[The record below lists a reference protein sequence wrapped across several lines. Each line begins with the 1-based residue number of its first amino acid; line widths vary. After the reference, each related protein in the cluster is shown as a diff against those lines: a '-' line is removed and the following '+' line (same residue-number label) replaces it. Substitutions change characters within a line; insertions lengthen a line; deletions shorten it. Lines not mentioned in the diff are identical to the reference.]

1 MFQTATDSEHA
12 PSRMLPRMVRGVS
25 CARASGSMTI
35 SGAQVFVH
43 AAWAPDEDAATPG
56 CSDVEEREN
65 TEAEEVG
72 LCKFGERVGALH
84 QRLSSLPPPAWWQ
97 DVTDSQLAVGFGGG
111 AAAARTHALLAPLW
125 WVDMSPTNKALVVVR
140 DSGLTLFSASDEFS
154 SPRAD
159 WEGLPVSGERG
170 FQWRRVAWSQDGS
183 ILAVSEANGSAT
195 ILSVNTFRATARIS
209 TLLATRAPAVAIA
222 FVQVAASDTAAPV
235 HALLALSYDG
245 VLYTHPVAT
254 VQRTI
259 HGPAIAVAEPLDLSS
274 YHSNV
279 TCMAVSPGESI
290 IAIGGWDLPSGS
302 ASQACPSVSVWK
314 ASNDGNSYTLQFATG
329 SNRGGSGGKGSMVG
343 WVMNTMRAASTGGK
357 WGLDSAISKLS
368 FHASGRLLVALD
380 MLGTVSIIDCVARK
394 VSHRFAPHDIPSPVP
409 DGVFCACVR
418 VMSLCVC
425 MCVCVC
431 VRVFVC
437 VLSVCVCVCVCLCL
451 CLYLSLCACAC
462 GCVLCQCLFMCTCT
476 CACTCMCMS
485 VSVSVSVS
493 LVVCSYVCMY
503 VRALV
508 DLLPLTLSTLH
519 RVHYIATCPLYA
531 SIHPLLFFL
540 APISISSNCSHLSR
554 FPPSLQEEQQHR
566 YSRDDPVLGLRL
578 SVTSRGGMTLR
589 LCSHGV

>member
-1 MFQTATDSEHA
+1 MRRRRIIYRRKRDGAENFIADVLWRDFCVGTILAGLWRTLFILSSPFSKSHLSTLSKDLHGGKPNAGRGRTHDLRGKIFSVSHLSCVFQTATDSELA

-43 AAWAPDEDAATPG
+43 AAWAPDEYAATPG
-56 CSDVEEREN
+56 CSEVEEREN

-84 QRLSSLPPPAWWQ
+84 QRLGSLPPPAWWQ
-97 DVTDSQLAVGFGGG
+97 DVTDSQLAVGFGNG

-302 ASQACPSVSVWK
+302 ASQASPSVSVWK

-409 DGVFCACVR
+409 DGVCSFARMCV
-418 VMSLCVC
+418 LCLFV
-425 MCVCVC
+425 CVCVC
-431 VRVFVC
+431 A
-437 VLSVCVCVCVCLCL
+437 LSVCVCVCVCVYVCVCISLCVPVLVAVSCVCVCACARARARACTCACVCLCL
-451 CLYLSLCACAC
+451 CLWLC
-462 GCVLCQCLFMCTCT
+462 VHTY
-476 CACTCMCMS
+476 ACTC
-485 VSVSVSVS
+485 VR
-493 LVVCSYVCMY
+493 LV
-503 VRALV
+503 
-508 DLLPLTLSTLH
+508 
-519 RVHYIATCPLYA
+519 TCCL
-531 SIHPLLFFL
+531 
-540 APISISSNCSHLSR
+540 
-554 FPPSLQEEQQHR
+554 
-566 YSRDDPVLGLRL
+566 
-578 SVTSRGGMTLR
+578 
-589 LCSHGV
+589 